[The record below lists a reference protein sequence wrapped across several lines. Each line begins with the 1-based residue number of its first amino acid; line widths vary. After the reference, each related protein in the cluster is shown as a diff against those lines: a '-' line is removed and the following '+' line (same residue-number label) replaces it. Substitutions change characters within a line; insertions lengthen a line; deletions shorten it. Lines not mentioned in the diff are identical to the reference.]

1 MGSAYFP
8 TPFSSDRSSKLP
20 EFVGCEA
27 GEAFFSW
34 ASARLEALDRSDP
47 VAVNR
52 EILLLAV
59 KYHEWYQQVP
69 ERHQTRVGKR
79 GGHQCIF
86 HVFMHFMDLLTEA
99 RIRVDPPVYFPAPSR
114 PRPAFA
120 DLGTLLGLSPEE
132 DDTSWADSEI

>member
-1 MGSAYFP
+1 MNLPSLPNQVPVLGKAAS
-8 TPFSSDRSSKLP
+8 LP
-20 EFVGCEA
+20 EFVGCEEA
-27 GEAFFSW
+27 EAFHTW
-34 ASARLEALDRSDP
+34 ASARLKALDRSDP

-69 ERHQTRVGKR
+69 EKHRSRVGKR

-99 RIRVDPPVYFPAPSR
+99 RIRVDPPVYFPAP
-114 PRPAFA
+114 PPQQPAFA
-120 DLGTLLGLSPEE
+120 DRGTLLGLTWEV
-132 DDTSWADSEI
+132 DDSS